1 MIEVD
6 TLHLRSDNSLLTVYN
21 IIKKRLETEDLNA
34 EVRAIFI
41 INLDILESEIERR
54 GLSYDMGNNS

>member
-6 TLHLRSDNSLLTVYN
+6 TLYKRSDNSLLTVYN
-21 IIKKRLETEDLNA
+21 IIKNRLATEDLEA

-41 INLDILESEIERR
+41 INYYILLEEIQRR
-54 GLSYDMGNNS
+54 GLTVENA

>member
-6 TLHLRSDNSLLTVYN
+6 TLYKRSDNSLLTVYR
-21 IIKKRLETEDLNA
+21 IIQKRLDTEELMP

-41 INLDILESEIERR
+41 INADIIKTEIDKR
-54 GLSYDMGNNS
+54 GLSL

>member
-6 TLHLRSDNSLLTVYN
+6 TLYKRSDNSLLTVYN
-21 IIKKRLETEDLNA
+21 IIKNRLATEDLEA

-41 INLDILESEIERR
+41 INHDILLEEIQRR
-54 GLSYDMGNNS
+54 GLTVENA

>member
-6 TLHLRSDNSLLTVYN
+6 TLYKRSDNSLLTVYN
-21 IIKKRLETEDLNA
+21 IIKNRLATEDLEA

-41 INLDILESEIERR
+41 INHDILLGEIQRR
-54 GLSYDMGNNS
+54 GLTVENA

>member
-6 TLHLRSDNSLLTVYN
+6 TLYKRSDNSLLTVYR
-21 IIKKRLETEDLNA
+21 IIQKRLDTEELMP

-41 INLDILESEIERR
+41 INSDIIKTEIDKR
-54 GLSYDMGNNS
+54 GLSFNL

>member
-21 IIKKRLETEDLNA
+21 IIKKRLETEELKPA
-34 EVRAIFI
+34 VEGLFI
-41 INLDILESEIERR
+41 INLDILKEEIERR
-54 GLSYDMGNNS
+54 GLNYE

>member
-6 TLHLRSDNSLLTVYN
+6 TLYKRSDNSLLTVYN

-54 GLSYDMGNNS
+54 GLSYE

>member
-6 TLHLRSDNSLLTVYN
+6 TLYKRSNNSLLTVYN
-21 IIKKRLETEDLNA
+21 IIKKRLETEDLEA

-41 INLDILESEIERR
+41 INHDILLEEIQRR
-54 GLSYDMGNNS
+54 GLTVENS

>member
-6 TLHLRSDNSLLTVYN
+6 TLYKRSDNSLLTVYN
-21 IIKKRLETEDLNA
+21 IIKNRLATEDLEA

-41 INLDILESEIERR
+41 INHDILLGEIQRR
-54 GLSYDMGNNS
+54 GLTVENT

>member
-6 TLHLRSDNSLLTVYN
+6 TLYKRSDNSLLTVYN
-21 IIKKRLETEDLNA
+21 IIKNRLATEDLKA

-41 INLDILESEIERR
+41 INHDILLGEIQRR
-54 GLSYDMGNNS
+54 GLTVENT

>member
-6 TLHLRSDNSLLTVYN
+6 TLYKRSDNSLLTVYN
-21 IIKKRLETEDLNA
+21 IIKKRLETEDLEA

-41 INLDILESEIERR
+41 INHDILLGEIQRR
-54 GLSYDMGNNS
+54 GLTVENA

>member
-6 TLHLRSDNSLLTVYN
+6 TLYKRSDNSLLTVYN
-21 IIKKRLETEDLNA
+21 IIKKRLETEDLEA

-41 INLDILESEIERR
+41 INHDILLEEIQRR
-54 GLSYDMGNNS
+54 GLTVENS

>member
-6 TLHLRSDNSLLTVYN
+6 TLYKRSDNSLLTVYN
-21 IIKKRLETEDLNA
+21 IIKNRLATEDLKA

-41 INLDILESEIERR
+41 INHDILLEEIQRR
-54 GLSYDMGNNS
+54 GLTVENA

>member
-6 TLHLRSDNSLLTVYN
+6 TLYKRSDNSLLTVYN

-41 INLDILESEIERR
+41 INSDILESEIERR
-54 GLSYDMGNNS
+54 GLNYE

>member
-6 TLHLRSDNSLLTVYN
+6 TLYKRSDNSLLTVYN
-21 IIKKRLETEDLNA
+21 IIKKRLETEKLKPSV
-34 EVRAIFI
+34 EAIFI

-54 GLSYDMGNNS
+54 GLKV

>member
-21 IIKKRLETEDLNA
+21 IIKKRLEIEELKPSVEA
-34 EVRAIFI
+34 VFI
-41 INLDILESEIERR
+41 INLDILKEEIEKR
-54 GLSYDMGNNS
+54 GLNIN

>member
-6 TLHLRSDNSLLTVYN
+6 TLYKRSDNNILTIFN
-21 IIKKRLETEDLNA
+21 IIKRRLETEDLQL

-41 INLDILESEIERR
+41 INHDILLGEIQRR
-54 GLSYDMGNNS
+54 GLTLKNS

>member
-6 TLHLRSDNSLLTVYN
+6 TLYKRSDNSLLTVYN
-21 IIKKRLETEDLNA
+21 IIKKRLETEDLKA

-41 INLDILESEIERR
+41 IDYYILLEEIQRR
-54 GLSYDMGNNS
+54 GLTVENA

>member
-6 TLHLRSDNSLLTVYN
+6 TLYKRSDNSLLTVYN
-21 IIKKRLETEDLNA
+21 IIKKRLATEDLNA

-41 INLDILESEIERR
+41 INLDILKSEIERR
-54 GLSYDMGNNS
+54 GLSYK

>member
-6 TLHLRSDNSLLTVYN
+6 TLYKRSDNSLLTVYN
-21 IIKKRLETEDLNA
+21 IIKKRLATEDLKA

-41 INLDILESEIERR
+41 INHDILLEEIQRR
-54 GLSYDMGNNS
+54 GLTVENA

>member
-21 IIKKRLETEDLNA
+21 IIKKRLETEELKPA
-34 EVRAIFI
+34 VEGLFI
-41 INLDILESEIERR
+41 INLDILKQEIEKR
-54 GLSYDMGNNS
+54 GLEI

>member
-6 TLHLRSDNSLLTVYN
+6 TLYKRSDNSLLTVYN
-21 IIKKRLETEDLNA
+21 IIKKRLATEDLNA

-41 INLDILESEIERR
+41 INLDILKSEIERR
-54 GLSYDMGNNS
+54 GLEV

>member
-6 TLHLRSDNSLLTVYN
+6 TLYKRSDNSLLTVYN
-21 IIKKRLETEDLNA
+21 IIKNRLATEDLKA

-41 INLDILESEIERR
+41 VDHDILLGEIQRR
-54 GLSYDMGNNS
+54 GLTVENA

>member
-6 TLHLRSDNSLLTVYN
+6 TLYKRSDNSLLTVYN
-21 IIKKRLETEDLNA
+21 IIKKRLETEDLKA

-41 INLDILESEIERR
+41 INHDILLEEIQRR
-54 GLSYDMGNNS
+54 GLTVENA

>member
-6 TLHLRSDNSLLTVYN
+6 TLYKRSDNSLLTVYN
-21 IIKKRLETEDLNA
+21 IIKKRLETEDLKA

-41 INLDILESEIERR
+41 INHDILLEEIQRR
-54 GLSYDMGNNS
+54 GLTVENT